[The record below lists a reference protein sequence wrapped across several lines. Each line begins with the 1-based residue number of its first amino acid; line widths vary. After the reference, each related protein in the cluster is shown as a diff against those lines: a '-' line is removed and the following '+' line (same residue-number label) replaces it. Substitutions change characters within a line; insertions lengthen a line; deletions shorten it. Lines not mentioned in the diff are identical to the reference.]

1 MKCQSDDDTCGANMS
16 KLILRTSCILALT
29 LLLSG
34 CYEVKKIFHKGTVKG
49 VSLCI
54 EQNNS
59 TLLSA
64 ELIKQRCIKE
74 HAVRNQATNASVR
87 AKLLWANAASDIA
100 YLELARGVNETS
112 DFVITAVAVTMTFY
126 DEEGNPYSNKGFVRT
141 WAEPSG
147 FIEGSI
153 KIKNFGLPPALKT
166 EDINVTNCDPK
177 TIEVSCRAWS
187 VIGYL
192 GLWI

>member
-1 MKCQSDDDTCGANMS
+1 MS
-16 KLILRTSCILALT
+16 KLIFRTSFILTLT

-34 CYEVKKIFHKGTVKG
+34 CYEVKKIFYKGTVKG

-59 TLLSA
+59 ALLSA
-64 ELIKQRCIKE
+64 ELVKQRCIKE
-74 HAVRNQATNASVR
+74 HAVRNQAANASVR
-87 AKLLWANAASDIA
+87 AKLFWANAASDIA
-100 YLELARGVNETS
+100 YLELAGGVNETS
-112 DFVITAVAVTMTFY
+112 DFVITGIAVIMTFY

-166 EDINVTNCDPK
+166 EAINVTNCDPK
-177 TIEVSCRAWS
+177 TKKISCRSLS

-192 GLWI
+192 GLRI